1 MSISFSLKRTN
12 IGYDMAIGLDE
23 DVEIEF
29 MGNTGIAVVQAGCR
43 FFRLHRKDI
52 ARLLHL
58 LAGLEDARFCRQE
71 IGMRKLTWQ
80 AHGRRI
86 EKSFS
91 PLYHDIMEENTEEAS
106 S

>member
-23 DVEIEF
+23 DVEIKF
-29 MGNTGIAVVQAGCR
+29 MSDTGIAVVQAGCR
-43 FFRLHRKDI
+43 FFHLRRKDI

-58 LAGLEDARFCRQE
+58 LAGLEDARFRRQE

-80 AHGRRI
+80 AYGRRI
-86 EKSFS
+86 KKSFS